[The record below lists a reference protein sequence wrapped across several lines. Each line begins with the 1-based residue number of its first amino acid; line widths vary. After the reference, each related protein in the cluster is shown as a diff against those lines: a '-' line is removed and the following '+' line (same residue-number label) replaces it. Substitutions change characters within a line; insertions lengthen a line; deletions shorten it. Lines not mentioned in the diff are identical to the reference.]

1 MPPAMAVSADRQ
13 AKRRCRRVVNT
24 RGTPSWDLSRFPT
37 SLRRN
42 AGCQPKLNVAGVWT
56 LTGLLTKGLRNTAM
70 ASSDRTGMFVVSPI
84 AYRRTKKQAEQ
95 VNGTGGSSDRRSS
108 ECPVISPNA
117 QTLVLYLLLLDFSSS
132 SRFGSSSLSK
142 I

>member
-1 MPPAMAVSADRQ
+1 MPPAMAASADRH
-13 AKRRCRRVVNT
+13 AKKGRRRVVNT
-24 RGTPSWDLSRFPT
+24 RSTPSWDLSTPT

-70 ASSDRTGMFVVSPI
+70 ASSDRTGLFVVSPI

-108 ECPVISPNA
+108 ECPVISQNA

-132 SRFGSSSLSK
+132 SRFGSSSSSK